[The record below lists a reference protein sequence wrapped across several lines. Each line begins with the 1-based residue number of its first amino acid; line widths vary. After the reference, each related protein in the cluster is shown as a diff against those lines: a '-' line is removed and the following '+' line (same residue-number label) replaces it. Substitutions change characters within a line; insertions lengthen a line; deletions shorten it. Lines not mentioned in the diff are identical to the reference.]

1 MLILLVLGRSTF
13 GMNPSTSNRPPVSP
27 VPEANEEGA
36 GLIAHAQD
44 NPSSRAPSPYH
55 EYGYY
60 REDQPYESDLGYRGA
75 AQQFRQEP
83 LSYQPQTMGYQGVAS
98 QIQQEPLS
106 YEPQTIGYPDEEPIQ
121 PQPVHPQQIHAL
133 SGQEYYQPTSP
144 PRQGTVTPTYPA
156 AGTYD
161 EALADEPQ
169 ADGRQPRNSTQIKV
183 GQALWGPNP
192 HQHADGPMI

>member
-1 MLILLVLGRSTF
+1 
-13 GMNPSTSNRPPVSP
+13 MNQNPSNRPPISP

-83 LSYQPQTMGYQGVAS
+83 LSYQSQTMGYQGVVAS
-98 QIQQEPLS
+98 QVHEEPSS
-106 YEPQTIGYPDEEPIQ
+106 YEPQTIGYQDEQPIQ
-121 PQPVHPQQIHAL
+121 PQPVRPQQTHTLA
-133 SGQEYYQPTSP
+133 GQEYYQVPSP
-144 PRQGTVTPTYPA
+144 PRQETVPSAYPA
-156 AGTYD
+156 ATGAYD
-161 EALADEPQ
+161 EPDESE
-169 ADGRQPRNSTQIKV
+169 AGGRRPRDSTQMKV

-192 HQHADGPMI
+192 HQHAGGPMI